1 MSLFLPA
8 QIVFTSLKEEGC
20 AKLIPSFALAM
31 LGGAFFILVGLYWA
45 LVFWRTRISVGT
57 SRRVSFSF
65 LTILWFVL
73 ALLLVGT
80 AAALAAEVYEYRNI
94 LANFTANIPCDST
107 DIVED
112 STLSYHFNLI
122 PMLALGSMVILWM
135 VYVCVFLVQ
144 CFTSSTFFS

>member
-1 MSLFLPA
+1 
-8 QIVFTSLKEEGC
+8 
-20 AKLIPSFALAM
+20 M
-31 LGGAFFILVGLYWA
+31 LGGVFFILVGLYWA

-57 SRRVSFSF
+57 SSFSF

-94 LANFTANIPCDST
+94 LANFTADIPCDST

-122 PMLALGSMVILWM
+122 PMLALGSMVILWI

-144 CFTSSTFFS
+144 CFTS